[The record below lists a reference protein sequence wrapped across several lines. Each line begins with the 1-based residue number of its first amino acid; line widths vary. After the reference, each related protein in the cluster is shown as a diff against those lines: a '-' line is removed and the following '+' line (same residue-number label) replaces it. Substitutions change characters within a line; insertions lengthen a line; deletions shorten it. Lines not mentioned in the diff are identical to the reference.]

1 MSDNLKIWNA
11 VKQVPPS
18 FLKPIGFGKLKGK
31 SDINPQWRIMAM
43 TQAFGVVGHG
53 WTYRIVRTWNE
64 SAPDGSVMCFAE
76 VAVKTKIDGEWGQEF
91 GGIGGSN
98 SIEKNKNGLVAN
110 DDGYK
115 MAVTDALSVAFK
127 AVGIA
132 ADIYMGN
139 YDDSKYQY
147 KADISQAFSEF
158 QQLPVA
164 QAATQQGA
172 QMGRQLPT
180 LNDERFNG
188 AVQAVKNGQFDKL
201 KLLTDF
207 QLTEQQKQIAQGL

>member
-1 MSDNLKIWNA
+1 
-11 VKQVPPS
+11 
-18 FLKPIGFGKLKGK
+18 
-31 SDINPQWRIMAM
+31 
-43 TQAFGVVGHG
+43 
-53 WTYRIVRTWNE
+53 
-64 SAPDGSVMCFAE
+64 MCFAE

-147 KADISQAFSEF
+147 KADISQAFSEL
-158 QQLPVA
+158 QQSPVS

-172 QMGRQLPT
+172 QMGSVKQLPT